1 MVMPERNRSKV
12 GAAPHRTV
20 RSDNGPVS
28 RSVQHPRRRKG
39 VKCLPET
46 TPLTA
51 LALSAHRIYSIYMIA
66 KIFKT
71 GNSLALRLPKELG
84 ATEGEVVE
92 IDAQGDRWVVRPAK
106 PNAWPRGFFSRIRLS
121 DPSPLKRPSQGA
133 HRKVDL

>member
-1 MVMPERNRSKV
+1 MPLIGQSRCTCPGHSARTPRVSASSAPLRSRL
-12 GAAPHRTV
+12 APF
-20 RSDNGPVS
+20 GY
-28 RSVQHPRRRKG
+28 
-39 VKCLPET
+39 C
-46 TPLTA
+46 
-51 LALSAHRIYSIYMIA
+51 IYGIYMLA

-121 DPSPLKRPSQGA
+121 DASRLERPSQGE
-133 HRKVDL
+133 HREVEL